1 MEQLFDLALI
11 NSALRVLTPILLAA
25 LGGALCSRVGLF
37 NVGLE
42 GFIFAGGFL
51 CRGGEPLL
59 RQRLLCDIVRD
70 CNRFDF
76 FFYICLSQ
84 HQSAGERHC
93 GRYRDECVGGGI
105 DHV

>member
-42 GFIFAGGFL
+42 GFMLGLSLPWWGTTSSATSFMRY
-51 CRGGEPLL
+51 CS
-59 RQRLLCDIVRD
+59 RLQSFR
-70 CNRFDF
+70 F

>member
-42 GFIFAGGFL
+42 GFIAGAFSAVVGNHFFGNVFYAILFAIAIVSIFL
-51 CRGGEPLL
+51 LYLLISASICRRTSLWSVS
-59 RQRLLCDIVRD
+59 R
-70 CNRFDF
+70 
-76 FFYICLSQ
+76 
-84 HQSAGERHC
+84 
-93 GRYRDECVGGGI
+93 
-105 DHV
+105 